1 MHTATIIFNPRA
13 GKLNLTDSL
22 DLVANTWRLRGWD
35 VVLRPTNAPGH
46 ATVLAREAAEAG
58 QDLVLAAGGD
68 GTLGQVADGL
78 AGSKTILAPI
88 PAGTANAFAQELH
101 LPRPQLLEPRSMV
114 GASEALLA
122 GRVQDMDLGYTS
134 YDGHGS
140 HWLLWCGIGADA
152 FLVERL
158 EPRPTWSKRLGAVGY
173 SLQAAAQL
181 GDLPQLRAVVEVDD
195 QTIEDEFLLIV
206 ISNTRLYA
214 GGLIT
219 LNSNGK
225 LDDGTLEVWLF
236 QAGAARGVLAPGWR
250 VAQMA
255 RYLAAAKL
263 DIHDQQPGMTVV
275 PGRKVRITA
284 EPATPS
290 HIDGELAG
298 KTPLSSEIRPR
309 ALRLLVPQST
319 PPDLFLESGVPL
331 EEAL

>member
-22 DLVANTWRLRGWD
+22 DLVATTWRQHGWD
-35 VVLRPTNAPGH
+35 VTAKPTNAPGH
-46 ATVLAREAAEAG
+46 ATILAREAAESG

-78 AGSKTILAPI
+78 AGSETILAPI

-101 LPRPQLLEPRSMV
+101 LPRPQMLEPRSMV
-114 GASEALLA
+114 TASEALLA
-122 GRVQDMDLGYTS
+122 GRVQNMDLGYTS
-134 YDGHGS
+134 YGDYGS

-173 SLQAAAQL
+173 SIQAAAQL
-181 GDLPQLRAVVEVDD
+181 GELPHLRAVVEVDD
-195 QTIEDEFLLIV
+195 QTIEDDFLLIV
-206 ISNTRLYA
+206 ISNTRRYA
-214 GGLIT
+214 GGMIT
-219 LNSNGK
+219 LNSDGM
-225 LDDGTLEVWLF
+225 LDDGMLEVWLF
-236 QAGAARGVLAPGWR
+236 QAGNAPGVLAPGWR

-263 DIHDQQPGMTVV
+263 DIHDQQAGMTVV
-275 PGRKVRITA
+275 PGRQVRITS
-284 EPATPS
+284 EPVMPT

-298 KTPLSSEIRPR
+298 NTPLSSEIRHH

-319 PPDLFLESGVPL
+319 PTDLFVEPGVPL
-331 EEAL
+331 ELAL